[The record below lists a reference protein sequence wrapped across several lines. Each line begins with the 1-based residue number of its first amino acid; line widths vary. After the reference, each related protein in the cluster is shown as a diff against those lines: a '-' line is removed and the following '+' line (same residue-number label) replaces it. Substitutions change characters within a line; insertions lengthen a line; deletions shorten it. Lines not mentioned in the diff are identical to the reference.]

1 VSAENRRRLSP
12 PPSARQARPRRQ
24 KRPPRP
30 KTSSDNTVEMLE
42 TVEQFLVPLVRR
54 AASDEQFC
62 DADVDDIAQAVRIR
76 LLDDVVKFD
85 AEKGI
90 LVNFVYLRAR
100 WEVQRYRQR
109 RFDVEFDEEHVD
121 EVMPDADEL
130 FEKNLR
136 ESMLANVIDDVS
148 EVLSPL
154 EADAVLTL
162 TGEISVGDVMKKHG
176 VKRRCVEKRRK
187 KGIATVRKFL
197 IKKWGRA

>member
-1 VSAENRRRLSP
+1 
-12 PPSARQARPRRQ
+12 
-24 KRPPRP
+24 
-30 KTSSDNTVEMLE
+30 MLE

-54 AASDEQFC
+54 AAAHEQFC

-76 LLDDVVKFD
+76 LLDDLVKFD
-85 AEKGI
+85 AEKGS

-109 RFDVEFDEEHVD
+109 RFDVEFDEEHVED
-121 EVMPDADEL
+121 FMPDADEL